1 MSVFEIENGDPC
13 LQSLLS
19 SKDFKPLL
27 DNYNCDDADSYDN
40 GDNDRALDQL
50 MNTFVFYG
58 IAGINRIFSPSGLYL
73 GPV

>member
-27 DNYNCDDADSYDN
+27 DNYNCDDADNYDN
-40 GDNDRALDQL
+40 GDNDRAPIGFFWVQFESL
-50 MNTFVFYG
+50 
-58 IAGINRIFSPSGLYL
+58 
-73 GPV
+73 

>member
-27 DNYNCDDADSYDN
+27 DNYNCDNTDNYDN

-50 MNTFVFYG
+50 NTFVFYG
-58 IAGINRIFSPSGLYL
+58 IAGINRIL
-73 GPV
+73 

>member
-27 DNYNCDDADSYDN
+27 DNYNYNCDDADNYDN
-40 GDNDRALDQL
+40 GDNDRALDQR
-50 MNTFVFYG
+50 NTFMFYG
-58 IAGINRIFSPSGLYL
+58 ITGIDRIL
-73 GPV
+73 

>member
-27 DNYNCDDADSYDN
+27 DNYNCDDADNY
-40 GDNDRALDQL
+40 DNDRALDQL
-50 MNTFVFYG
+50 NTFVFYG
-58 IAGINRIFSPSGLYL
+58 IAGINRIL
-73 GPV
+73 